1 MINILFWQKEKKNFQ
16 SFQTFDRGYI
26 TSFQNKDTK
35 YVK

>member
-1 MINILFWQKEKKNFQ
+1 MINILFWQKEKKKLSKFI
-16 SFQTFDRGYI
+16 TFDRGYI